1 MIVVDFMLVGG
12 TKDLVILKKLTVPSW
27 KELFEYCE
35 RFAGRGHITRQQI
48 LKAVKE
54 TRRGR

>member
-1 MIVVDFMLVGG
+1 V
-12 TKDLVILKKLTVPSW
+12 LKKLALPSW
-27 KELFEYCE
+27 KEFFERGE
-35 RFAGRGHITRQQI
+35 KLAERGHITKQQI

>member
-1 MIVVDFMLVGG
+1 MAV
-12 TKDLVILKKLTVPSW
+12 LKKLALPSW
-27 KELFEYCE
+27 KELFERGE
-35 RFAGRGHITRQQI
+35 KLAERGHITKQQI